1 MELGKLQKWT
11 EAMNALNAAQK
22 MDPNFVDTYLYYGI
36 VHTQTNQLVLAVQDF
51 QRALQLDPNN
61 SRARQY
67 LQTVATQLN
76 AQQRK

>member
-1 MELGKLQKWT
+1 
-11 EAMNALNAAQK
+11 
-22 MDPNFVDTYLYYGI
+22 
-36 VHTQTNQLVLAVQDF
+36 LAVQDF